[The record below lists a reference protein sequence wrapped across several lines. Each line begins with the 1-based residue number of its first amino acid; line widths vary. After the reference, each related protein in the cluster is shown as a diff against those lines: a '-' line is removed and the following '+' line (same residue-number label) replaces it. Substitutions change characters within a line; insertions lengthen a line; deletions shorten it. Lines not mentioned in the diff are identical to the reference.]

1 MIPQSIEAALVILLL
16 PGRTWR
22 FCARTVLI
30 FVIPRTKQIE
40 SRILDFPLPLRP
52 VIELKLSSLLAD
64 QHHSQCFAGSPAM
77 YHPEITVRTAYD
89 LKPWTTVS
97 SYSRGRRVFT
107 HVDDDLYNPHLDGDC
122 GL

>member
-64 QHHSQCFAGSPAM
+64 QHHSQCFAPGLPQCTILRSPSAQRM
-77 YHPEITVRTAYD
+77 I
-89 LKPWTTVS
+89 
-97 SYSRGRRVFT
+97 
-107 HVDDDLYNPHLDGDC
+107 
-122 GL
+122 